1 MPFKEA
7 KSRGDTHGTPY
18 GRKTGQLPH
27 HLSGLDSARN
37 ATYGK
42 SDGLFTHPQNVS
54 TLDRAALS
62 LSLAIRNARPQ
73 LGKPAVSPGFVFEET
88 ISPTSAYFD
97 FDAYAAAGKGPV
109 EELRNHSAEKQQYNH
124 KEDEPHRFGAFSRRI
139 PSRSHL
145 EGEHRS
151 DIMVERATEQHAW
164 KDRDIPADTFINEV
178 RNHSHWNDLASQRR
192 TSDRVCKSS
201 SACVRLHDVECNPDR
216 VDRSPS
222 QDIRRNIEESTGSH
236 QIWHAEARSVSGQGH
251 GYSTMEKGIE
261 QKLLN
266 PELLPPERPLGI
278 SNQQQVDDVSVIHGS
293 HTSCSHLHLTD
304 DNQEGSYFRDA
315 WNSSFSPKI

>member
-1 MPFKEA
+1 M
-7 KSRGDTHGTPY
+7 R
-18 GRKTGQLPH
+18 
-27 HLSGLDSARN
+27 
-37 ATYGK
+37 
-42 SDGLFTHPQNVS
+42 
-54 TLDRAALS
+54 TLTR
-62 LSLAIRNARPQ
+62 
-73 LGKPAVSPGFVFEET
+73 
-88 ISPTSAYFD
+88 
-97 FDAYAAAGKGPV
+97 
-109 EELRNHSAEKQQYNH
+109 
-124 KEDEPHRFGAFSRRI
+124 
-139 PSRSHL
+139 
-145 EGEHRS
+145 
-151 DIMVERATEQHAW
+151 
-164 KDRDIPADTFINEV
+164 
-178 RNHSHWNDLASQRR
+178 
-192 TSDRVCKSS
+192 RVCKSS